1 MKREPHQSQSSNIR
15 QSWFWKKI
23 IDNKV
28 VTILLI
34 SLLIFF
40 NIYMLSQIS
49 AVFRPIEI
57 VLSII
62 GPPIVFSAIFYYMLN
77 PIVDWLEKK
86 RFSRNSAIA
95 LVFALIILMFIVGI
109 NYIIPI
115 IQRQLESIV
124 NNWPDY
130 WNSLMI
136 QLDQLLGTEAFTD
149 FMQRISDTSLIGS
162 LSSQA
167 SGFLDVTVGGIGN
180 FIGLLTQVGIT
191 LFTIPFIVYYLLKEG
206 KKIPDNIL
214 RFIPTKARTSVR
226 EILADINRQVSN
238 YVRGQLLV
246 AMSVGLMFW
255 IGFSIVGL
263 DFALT
268 LGIFAGIMN
277 LIPYL
282 GSFLATIPAVI
293 VAIVHS
299 PFMLVKVLIVFVIEQ
314 LLEGRVISPQ
324 IIGNTLKIHP
334 INIIFLLLV
343 SGRLFGVMGVI
354 LAIPGYAVLK
364 IIISKLFEW
373 YQSHSDLYEDNPIV
387 EPEILE
393 TEETE
398 E

>member
-136 QLDQLLGTEAFTD
+136 QLD
-149 FMQRISDTSLIGS
+149 
-162 LSSQA
+162 
-167 SGFLDVTVGGIGN
+167 
-180 FIGLLTQVGIT
+180 
-191 LFTIPFIVYYLLKEG
+191 P
-206 KKIPDNIL
+206 
-214 RFIPTKARTSVR
+214 
-226 EILADINRQVSN
+226 
-238 YVRGQLLV
+238 
-246 AMSVGLMFW
+246 
-255 IGFSIVGL
+255 
-263 DFALT
+263 
-268 LGIFAGIMN
+268 
-277 LIPYL
+277 
-282 GSFLATIPAVI
+282 
-293 VAIVHS
+293 
-299 PFMLVKVLIVFVIEQ
+299 
-314 LLEGRVISPQ
+314 
-324 IIGNTLKIHP
+324 LKIL
-334 INIIFLLLV
+334 II
-343 SGRLFGVMGVI
+343 
-354 LAIPGYAVLK
+354 
-364 IIISKLFEW
+364 
-373 YQSHSDLYEDNPIV
+373 
-387 EPEILE
+387 
-393 TEETE
+393 
-398 E
+398 

>member
-49 AVFRPIEI
+49 AVFRLIEI

-282 GSFLATIPAVI
+282 GSFLATISAVI

-387 EPEILE
+387 EPEVLE